1 MTSVAA
7 WSFEAIGTVW
17 QIDAQVELDNVV
29 RRDVTRRIDEF
40 DAAWSRFRDDSL
52 VARLHT
58 GQPVAMPDDAAP
70 LLAAYDRLAGLT
82 DGAVNPLVGGS
93 LERLG
98 YDATYTLRSSGAPL
112 AAPPW
117 RRARWEA
124 PWLTLPAGVTLD
136 VGAAGKGC
144 LVDLVAGVLTDH
156 GIDDATIDASGD
168 LFHLRP
174 KPLRVAMEHPLHLG
188 RAVGVAALPTG
199 HALCGSAVNRRA
211 WGDGL
216 HHVLDAR
223 TGQPVRDV
231 LATWAVAPST
241 LLADALSTAL
251 FFVQPAAVVGAF
263 PGTAAVRMTA
273 TRQLQA
279 AGNFPGEL
287 FG

>member
-1 MTSVAA
+1 VTRVAS

-17 QIDAQVELDNVV
+17 QIDSEVELDDVV
-29 RRDVTRRIDEF
+29 RRGVTRRIDEF

-52 VARLHT
+52 VARLRT
-58 GQPVAMPDDAAP
+58 GEPVVMPDDAAP
-70 LLAAYDRLAGLT
+70 LLATYDRLVALT
-82 DGAVNPLVGGS
+82 SGAVNPLVGGS

-98 YDATYTLRSSGAPL
+98 YDAAYTLRPTGAPL

-117 RRARWEA
+117 RTARWEA
-124 PWLTLPAGVTLD
+124 PRLTVPAGVTLD
-136 VGAAGKGC
+136 VGAAGTGC
-144 LVDLVAGVLTDH
+144 LVDLIAGVLADH
-156 GIDDATIDASGD
+156 GIDDATVDGSGD

-174 KPLRVAMEHPLHLG
+174 APLRVALEHPLDP
-188 RAVGVAALPTG
+188 RFAVGVAALPTG

-216 HHVLDAR
+216 HHLLDAR

-231 LATWAVAPST
+231 LATWVLAPRT

-251 FFVQPAAVVGAF
+251 FFVPPAAVVDAF

-273 TRQLQA
+273 AQRLEA
-279 AGNFPGEL
+279 AGDFPGEL
-287 FG
+287 FA